1 MKRGQIQII
10 FTWIFILILAIAILF
25 YGIKTVKKTQE
36 LGNEA
41 VVINFFKSLNSRIN
55 TYYYLSMGSSN
66 IEEFNLLSDIN
77 CICFTVNGNIKI
89 KNDENKCG
97 NIDLNYKNYFDD
109 LKAYDNIFLF
119 SDKSY
124 QQDRMNVGFIYVE
137 NEYNPTCIKINNGL
151 LRIKL
156 ENIGIK
162 GVNISN
168 V

>member
-25 YGIKTVKKTQE
+25 YGIKTVKKTQG

-41 VVINFFKSLNSRIN
+41 IVINFFKNLNSRIN
-55 TYYYLSMGSSN
+55 TYYYLSMGSNN

-168 V
+168 A

>member
-1 MKRGQIQII
+1 MKIGQIQII

-25 YGIKTVKKTQE
+25 YGIKTAKKTQE

-41 VVINFFKSLNSRIN
+41 VVINFFKNLNSRIN

-66 IEEFNLLSDIN
+66 IEEFSLPNDVS
-77 CICFTVNGNIKI
+77 CVCFTKNWNIKI
-89 KNDENKCG
+89 PNDENKCG
-97 NIDLNYKNYFDD
+97 NINLNYKNYFED
-109 LKAYDNIFLF
+109 LKDYDNVFLF
-119 SDKSY
+119 SSKNY
-124 QQDRMNVGFIYVE
+124 QQDRINATFVYVE
-137 NEYNPTCIKINNGL
+137 DEYNPTCIEVNNGL
-151 LRIKL
+151 LRFKL

>member
-1 MKRGQIQII
+1 MRRGQIQII
-10 FTWIFILILAIAILF
+10 FTWIFILILASAILF

-55 TYYYLSMGSSN
+55 TYYYLSMGSNN

-89 KNDENKCG
+89 PNNEIKCE
-97 NIDLNYKNYFDD
+97 NIDSSYKDYFGD
-109 LKAYDNIFLF
+109 LKDYDNVFLF

-124 QQDRMNVGFIYVE
+124 QQDRMNVSFSYIE
-137 NEYNPTCIKINNGL
+137 DNYNPTCIQVNNGL